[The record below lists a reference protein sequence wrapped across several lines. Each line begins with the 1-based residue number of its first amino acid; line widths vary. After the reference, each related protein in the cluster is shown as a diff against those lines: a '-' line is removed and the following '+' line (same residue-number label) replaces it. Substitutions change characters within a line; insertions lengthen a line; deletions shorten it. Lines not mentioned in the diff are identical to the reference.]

1 MTSCR
6 SISFCVSPATTSLPT
21 VCCQFWTSGSGS
33 RSDSWPRSSSRR
45 WGRITSV
52 QNPRL
57 GDSMLLGKMGSS
69 ASLVGNLHS
78 RLSVTLLFNLLL
90 PGPWRRDA
98 HLAIPRCVKV
108 VKRRCATETPNS
120 TTVFTTYLR
129 PILGVKG
136 GVGFSRDLRRKYQ
149 L

>member
-45 WGRITSV
+45 WGRTTSV

-57 GDSMLLGKMGSS
+57 GDSMLLKKTGSS
-69 ASLVGNLHS
+69 ALLAGNLHS

-98 HLAIPRCVKV
+98 HLAMPRCVKV
-108 VKRRCATETPNS
+108 AERRCAT
-120 TTVFTTYLR
+120 VLTTYLR